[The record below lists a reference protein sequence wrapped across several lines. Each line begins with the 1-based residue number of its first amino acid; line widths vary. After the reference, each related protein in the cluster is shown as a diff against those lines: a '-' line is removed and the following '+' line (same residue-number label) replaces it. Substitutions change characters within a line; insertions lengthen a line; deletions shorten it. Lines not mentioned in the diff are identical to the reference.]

1 MNPWSA
7 QLVAS
12 IKNPDPGIATDV
24 ILNVP
29 DDLLQTQRMPA
40 LRRYVPELQ
49 AQDIEEGIMTCL
61 ATGSSLLVKT
71 VALKFV
77 DLADLA
83 TVHLPTSAALQRFTD
98 GWPIISIYYKPGLA
112 KASRAGRP
120 DRSNTRQQLV
130 QAIAMTVTRLDLAWS
145 TQEGRAEQ
153 EAIVAANR
161 DMEGLLGSV
170 ASLFNINT
178 SHYRTSNAP
187 VADYCR
193 THGPGLLAA
202 HYGLSTP
209 ELRELYFNEVAR
221 RGPAWVLED
230 EQEMLAGLIQ
240 LASALETQRSG
251 ETSRSDSLS
260 RHARRNASTSE
271 AGGAPPRMHKSVRE
285 NLVLE
290 KWRQVV
296 NPTFLLKASLRFGLE
311 VAEIFPSRQF
321 LLPLLRAAAA
331 TGKLALRKQDV
342 GIDNL
347 LLAGGIVALFEN
359 APVRDRLDEEL
370 GRMSCCVR
378 ELLQSEL
385 GGPAQALD
393 GSSII
398 RARSGRPSLFEPPI

>member
-12 IKNPDPGIATDV
+12 IMNSDPDTATDV

-29 DDLLQTQRMPA
+29 DDLLQTRCMPA

-49 AQDIEEGIMTCL
+49 AQDIEEGVMTCL

-77 DLADLA
+77 DAADLA
-83 TVHLPTSAALQRFTD
+83 TVHLPTSAALQRLAE
-98 GWPIISIYYKPGLA
+98 GRPIISIYYEPGLT

-130 QAIAMTVTRLDLAWS
+130 EAIAMTVTRLDLIWNA
-145 TQEGRAEQ
+145 Q
-153 EAIVAANR
+153 EARTEQDALMAANR
-161 DMEGLLGSV
+161 DMEALLGSV

-193 THGPGLLAA
+193 THGPGLLAT
-202 HYGLSTP
+202 HYGLSTQ

-221 RGPAWVLED
+221 RGLAWVLKD

-240 LASALETQRSG
+240 LAGALETQRSG
-251 ETSRSDSLS
+251 KTSRSDSLS
-260 RHARRNASTSE
+260 RYARRNASTSE

-296 NPTFLLKASLRFGLE
+296 NPTFLLKASLRFGIE

-342 GIDNL
+342 DIHNL
-347 LLAGGIVALFEN
+347 LLAGGIFALFEN
-359 APVRDRLDEEL
+359 APVRDRLDEDL
-370 GRMSCCVR
+370 GRMSSCVR

-385 GGPAQALD
+385 GGPEQALT
-393 GSSII
+393 GSSVI
-398 RARSGRPSLFEPPI
+398 RARSGPPSLFEPPI